1 MLLKPEIERQEW
13 GDLIVFLN
21 KKYRGDAF
29 IEAGVFKCDPGKSLE
44 LHTHEGG
51 DEYCWV
57 FDGTGVFYIDGKE
70 YEVKTGEVI
79 KIPKDLKH
87 KSYPKGDKAF
97 TSFFVVC
104 P

>member
-1 MLLKPEIERQEW
+1 MLLKPEIEKQEW
-13 GDLIVFLN
+13 GEVVVFLN
-21 KKYRGDAF
+21 KKYRGNAF
-29 IEAGVFKCDPGKSLE
+29 IEAGVFKCEPGKSLQ

-70 YEVKTGEVI
+70 YEVKEGEVI
-79 KIPKDLKH
+79 KIPKDVEH
-87 KSYPKGDKAF
+87 KSYPKDDTAF
-97 TSFFVVC
+97 TSFYIVC

>member
-1 MLLKPEIERQEW
+1 MLLKPEIEKQEW

-21 KKYRGDAF
+21 KKYNGGAF
-29 IEAGVFKCDPGKSLE
+29 IEAGVFKCDPGKSLP

-57 FDGTGVFYIDGKE
+57 FEGTGVFYIDGKE

-87 KSYPKGDKAF
+87 KSFPKDEKPF